1 MKSKVNQYWFLGD
14 SIRCY
19 QCRSDELPDCGD
31 PFLSARIPSQECD
44 QYATQ
49 SSFLC
54 YKAATYGGL
63 DFICLIKHFLLIHYL
78 VGGGYVTVRGCA
90 PFNTDFFPRA
100 MQQGMAGTYWN
111 VSRHKII

>member
-1 MKSKVNQYWFLGD
+1 MLQGSNLWWV
-14 SIRCY
+14 
-19 QCRSDELPDCGD
+19 
-31 PFLSARIPSQECD
+31 
-44 QYATQ
+44 
-49 SSFLC
+49 
-54 YKAATYGGL
+54 GL
-63 DFICLIKHFLLIHYL
+63 YIIKNFLLIHYL